1 MINININ
8 FPEINN
14 LLKTITSNSTTGAS
28 LNQSNQSKKSK
39 KSLDKSIYHNQNAFS
54 ISNSKLNA
62 LSIEIMSKSIQIQSN
77 RQEILNILIYER
89 FILRRLLSHYENML
103 KEILKSEE
111 MNLNNIKFKNL
122 YLIDVSNERI
132 VFDYMKSK
140 GVFKAKEYFRNEK
153 VWQEILYHS
162 GFLMKNY
169 LQEYGFTYF
178 NIDDN
183 HKVSDYTFIDLS
195 ILYMIVR
202 QT

>member
-8 FPEINN
+8 FPEINS
-14 LLKTITSNSTTGAS
+14 LLKSITSNSATGAS

-39 KSLDKSIYHNQNAFS
+39 KSIDKSIYHNQNAFS
-54 ISNSKLNA
+54 VSNSKLNA
-62 LSIEIMSKSIQIQSN
+62 LSIEIMNKSIQIQSN
-77 RQEILNILIYER
+77 RQEILNIMIYER
-89 FILRRLLSHYENML
+89 FILKRLLSHFEKML

-132 VFDYMKSK
+132 IFDYMKSK
-140 GVFKAKEYFRNEK
+140 GVFKSREYFRNEK

-169 LQEYGFTYF
+169 LQEYGFTYV

-183 HKVSDYTFIDLS
+183 YKVSHYTLIHLSFI
-195 ILYMIVR
+195 YMIVC
-202 QT
+202 